1 MFVLFVYVK
10 PSCNPLPHTLFN
22 SHLTAIIDFV
32 WSTHLAGGIAF
43 SHFSVNVNSLYSV
56 FHCD

>member
-1 MFVLFVYVK
+1 MFVLFVYV
-10 PSCNPLPHTLFN
+10 NPLLQPPLPLLN